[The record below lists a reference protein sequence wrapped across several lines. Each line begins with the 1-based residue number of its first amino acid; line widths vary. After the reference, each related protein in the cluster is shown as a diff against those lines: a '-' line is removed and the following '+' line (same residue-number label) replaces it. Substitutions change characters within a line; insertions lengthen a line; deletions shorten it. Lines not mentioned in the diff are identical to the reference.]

1 MKEVLIESLLS
12 IIKRE
17 DIKKELKNFMKPFIE
32 MILIELYPYV
42 YASMIFVI
50 ISFILHL
57 GIFILLFSSS
67 QKVI

>member
-1 MKEVLIESLLS
+1 MKEVFSLLS
-12 IIKRE
+12 IIKSE
-17 DIKKELKNFMKPFIE
+17 DIKKELKIFMKPFVE

>member
-1 MKEVLIESLLS
+1 MKEVLIDSLLS

-17 DIKKELKNFMKPFIE
+17 DIKKELKNLMKPLVE